1 MRTYWSTIFDNPTH
15 TFVIAEAGSNWKI
28 GTYDEDIKQSKEL
41 IHTAAK
47 YGADAIKFQ
56 TYRSKKVYAQNAG
69 KSKYLKKQGIDINI
83 NEIFD
88 KFSMPY
94 KMIPELSNFCKKE
107 NINFMSTPFSVEDAK
122 QIDPFVT
129 IHKVASYEIN
139 HIRLLEFLATTGKP
153 ILLSTGASTYDEI
166 DFAVKLLQ
174 KKNVKE
180 IGILQCTAKYPA
192 DIKALNLNIISS
204 FKKRYQLPV
213 GFSDHSLDP
222 IIGPIMAVG
231 LGATFIEKHFTL
243 NKNLSG
249 PDHSFALEPNDLELM
264 IKAIRGAD
272 LAKGSDKK
280 EILEDEQELHRF
292 ATRSIQTIK
301 PIKKGDIF
309 REGVNFEI
317 LRPGEQIRGLDARF
331 LVKIEGKKS
340 LSNIDVGDGIT
351 DFI

>member
-1 MRTYWSTIFDNPTH
+1 M
-15 TFVIAEAGSNWKI
+15 
-28 GTYDEDIKQSKEL
+28 
-41 IHTAAK
+41 
-47 YGADAIKFQ
+47 
-56 TYRSKKVYAQNAG
+56 
-69 KSKYLKKQGIDINI
+69 
-83 NEIFD
+83 
-88 KFSMPY
+88 
-94 KMIPELSNFCKKE
+94 
-107 NINFMSTPFSVEDAK
+107 
-122 QIDPFVT
+122 
-129 IHKVASYEIN
+129 
-139 HIRLLEFLATTGKP
+139 
-153 ILLSTGASTYDEI
+153 
-166 DFAVKLLQ
+166 
-174 KKNVKE
+174 
-180 IGILQCTAKYPA
+180 
-192 DIKALNLNIISS
+192 NIISS

-231 LGATFIEKHFTL
+231 LVSTFIEKHFTL
-243 NKNLSG
+243 NKNLPG

-340 LSNIDVGDGIT
+340 LSNIDLGDGIT

>member
-1 MRTYWSTIFDNPTH
+1 
-15 TFVIAEAGSNWKI
+15 
-28 GTYDEDIKQSKEL
+28 
-41 IHTAAK
+41 
-47 YGADAIKFQ
+47 
-56 TYRSKKVYAQNAG
+56 
-69 KSKYLKKQGIDINI
+69 
-83 NEIFD
+83 
-88 KFSMPY
+88 MPY
-94 KMIPELSNFCKKE
+94 KMIPELSDFCKKE

-122 QIDPFVT
+122 QIDQFVA

-174 KKNVKE
+174 KKNVKK

-192 DIKALNLNIISS
+192 DIKILNLNVISN
-204 FKKRYQLPV
+204 FKKKYQLPV

-243 NKNLSG
+243 NKNLPG

-264 IKAIRGAD
+264 IKTIRDAD
-272 LAKGSDKK
+272 LAKGSGKK
-280 EILEDEQELHRF
+280 EILKDEQELHRF
-292 ATRSIQTIK
+292 ATRSIQAIK
-301 PIKKGDIF
+301 SIKKGDIF
-309 REGVNFEI
+309 QEGINFEI

-331 LVKIEGKKS
+331 LAKIEGKKA
-340 LSNIDVGDGIT
+340 LNDIDVGNGIT
-351 DFI
+351 DSI